1 MTTIR
6 DRSVLGA
13 EPKRLLVRL
22 SRGVHPIGL
31 VTSGVIR
38 RAVDEPPV
46 AAGPHPGRWPS
57 RPVAPH
63 REERCPARPRHI
75 HLEFIRS

>member
-6 DRSVLGA
+6 DRGA
-13 EPKRLLVRL
+13 LRTEPGSLLVHL

-38 RAVDEPPV
+38 RARHELP
-46 AAGPHPGRWPS
+46 AAVGPDPGG
-57 RPVAPH
+57 
-63 REERCPARPRHI
+63 RPR
-75 HLEFIRS
+75 SQ

>member
-6 DRSVLGA
+6 DRGTLRA
-13 EPKRLLVRL
+13 EPGSLLVHL

-38 RAVDEPPV
+38 RARHELAV
-46 AAGPHPGRWPS
+46 AVGRI
-57 RPVAPH
+57 RAT
-63 REERCPARPRHI
+63 ARAQ
-75 HLEFIRS
+75 